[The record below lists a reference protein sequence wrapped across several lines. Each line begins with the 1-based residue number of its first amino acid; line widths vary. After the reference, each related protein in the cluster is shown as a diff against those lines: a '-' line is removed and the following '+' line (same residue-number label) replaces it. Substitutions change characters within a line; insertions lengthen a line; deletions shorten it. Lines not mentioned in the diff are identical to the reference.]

1 MTNHPPQTRDNH
13 VRLHP
18 PFHFFFSL
26 AVLFLFAVSVYE
38 AIRNPGLS
46 SASQVLLVLVVG
58 TVGVLARTYALKV
71 QDRVI
76 RLEEQLRLSHL
87 MDEEYDRTIHA
98 LSEAQLVALR
108 FASDDEL
115 PSLARRAAAEHLDGK
130 AIKAAIRNW
139 RPDYWRV

>member
-1 MTNHPPQTRDNH
+1 MASHPPQTRDNH

-26 AVLFLFAVSVYE
+26 AVLILFAVSVYE

-46 SASQVLLVLVVG
+46 TAAQVLLVLVVG

-87 MDEEYDRTIHA
+87 MDAEYESTIHA

-115 PSLARRAAAEHLDGK
+115 PSLARRAAAERLNGK

>member
-1 MTNHPPQTRDNH
+1 M
-13 VRLHP
+13 
-18 PFHFFFSL
+18 
-26 AVLFLFAVSVYE
+26 YE

-46 SASQVLLVLVVG
+46 TAAQVLLVLVVG

-87 MDEEYDRTIHA
+87 MDAEYESTIHA

-115 PSLARRAAAEHLDGK
+115 PSLARRAAAERLNGK

>member
-1 MTNHPPQTRDNH
+1 MTNHPPQTLDNH

-26 AVLFLFAVSVYE
+26 AVLLLFAVSVYE

-46 SASQVLLVLVVG
+46 SAAQVLLVLVVG

-87 MDEEYDRTIHA
+87 MDAEYDRTIHA

-115 PSLARRAAAEHLDGK
+115 PSLAKRAAAEHLDGK

>member
-26 AVLFLFAVSVYE
+26 AVLLLFAVSVYE

-46 SASQVLLVLVVG
+46 SAAQVLLVLVVG
-58 TVGVLARTYALKV
+58 TVGFLARTYALKV

-87 MDEEYDRTIHA
+87 MDAEYDRTIHA

-115 PSLARRAAAEHLDGK
+115 PSLAKRAAAEHLDGK